1 MDSPG
6 RDEECEDRMYQI
18 IYGRANPP
26 EDAGGEDGVIG
37 DDYSSQFLND
47 SSERVQ
53 QEEICR
59 ELY

>member
-1 MDSPG
+1 
-6 RDEECEDRMYQI
+6 MYQI

-37 DDYSSQFLND
+37 DDYSSQFLNN
-47 SSERVQ
+47 SGEGVE

-59 ELY
+59 EEEVPLTNSGEVY